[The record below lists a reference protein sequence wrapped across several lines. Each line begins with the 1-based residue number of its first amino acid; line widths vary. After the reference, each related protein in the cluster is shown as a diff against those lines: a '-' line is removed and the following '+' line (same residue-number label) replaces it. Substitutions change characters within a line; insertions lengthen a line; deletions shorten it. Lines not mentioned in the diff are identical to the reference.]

1 MDNMIKK
8 KLQEINV
15 ELDERQLKQFYKFY
29 EMLVEWNK
37 VMNLTGI
44 TEFDE
49 IVEKHFVDSLSIVK
63 ILDLG
68 SVNKI
73 LDVGTGA
80 GFPGVPL
87 KIAFPDKEV
96 VLLDSLNKRIR
107 FLDHVIEELD
117 LTDIHRF
124 MEEQRILRE
133 KKIIGSSSNCVYP
146 ELLLIFRH
154 WRSIVFRM

>member
-15 ELDERQLKQFYKFY
+15 ELDERQLKEQQEKFY
-29 EMLVEWNK
+29 QFCELLIEWNK

-96 VLLDSLNKRIR
+96 VLLDS
-107 FLDHVIEELD
+107 
-117 LTDIHRF
+117 
-124 MEEQRILRE
+124 
-133 KKIIGSSSNCVYP
+133 NCVYP